1 MEPGLRRRS
10 HRGGCPRGGVRAGAS
25 ARRLVRDRLDQEQ
38 SRASRGGRGD
48 GRTDQG
54 GAVSAAS
61 PDPGQS
67 PFRVPE
73 PADPFDDLQLR
84 VAQQLQPWPQ
94 TNGEPPRAGVDS
106 FGFGGTNG
114 HAILEAAPETDRA
127 PPVSGDDGRAW
138 MLLLSARSAPALPD
152 LARSYLNALGKE
164 GRLHGEALRDIGF
177 TANAKRS
184 HHEFRLA
191 LVAHDQAEL
200 VEQLE
205 AYLRERS
212 AAIARPAASP
222 ARRRHL
228 SSYARGWGSSGGRW
242 GGSCFPK
249 SWCSAAPSSR

>member
-1 MEPGLRRRS
+1 
-10 HRGGCPRGGVRAGAS
+10 
-25 ARRLVRDRLDQEQ
+25 
-38 SRASRGGRGD
+38 
-48 GRTDQG
+48 
-54 GAVSAAS
+54 
-61 PDPGQS
+61 
-67 PFRVPE
+67 
-73 PADPFDDLQLR
+73 
-84 VAQQLQPWPQ
+84 
-94 TNGEPPRAGVDS
+94 
-106 FGFGGTNG
+106 
-114 HAILEAAPETDRA
+114 
-127 PPVSGDDGRAW
+127 

-205 AYLRERS
+205 AYLRGEERS
-212 AAIARPAASP
+212 NCSTGRISGTSP
-222 ARRRHL
+222 TPVFVC
-228 SSYARGWGSSGGRW
+228 SGMGSSGGRW